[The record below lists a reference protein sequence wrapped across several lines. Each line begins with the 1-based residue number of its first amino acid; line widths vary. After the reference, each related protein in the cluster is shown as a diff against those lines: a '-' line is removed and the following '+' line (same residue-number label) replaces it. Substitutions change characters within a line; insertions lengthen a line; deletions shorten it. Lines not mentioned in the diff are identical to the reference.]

1 MSDHDFLANLKTVQL
16 CSTLRK
22 RRLVHNYGF
31 SYLPLQWTIQKNLLE
46 RHLNV
51 SFQFITIKIEVSNHD
66 DGCIWR
72 NGTDFKNASGEPK
85 CCPIFE
91 NDGFLLSVMK
101 MWVTKCIFLCSS
113 TFYHVKLEKSQM
125 SCLDMRFTKLSTKGV
140 KKVFKLDV
148 ELFHQKQPNCKLDFL
163 EITTENEN

>member
-1 MSDHDFLANLKTVQL
+1 MFCPTMTFWPTWKRYSYVPLWVSGHLDLTMDFPTCHYSWLF
-16 CSTLRK
+16 R
-22 RRLVHNYGF
+22 
-31 SYLPLQWTIQKNLLE
+31 KNLLE

-66 DGCIWR
+66 DGCVWR

-91 NDGFLLSVMK
+91 NDVFLLSVMK

-140 KKVFKLDV
+140 
-148 ELFHQKQPNCKLDFL
+148 
-163 EITTENEN
+163 

>member
-16 CSTLRK
+16 CSTLSK
-22 RRLVHNYGF
+22 RPFGLDYGF
-31 SYLPLQWTIQKNLLE
+31 SYLPLQLTIQKNLLE

-66 DGCIWR
+66 DGCVWR

-113 TFYHVKLEKSQM
+113 TFYHVKLEKSQT

-140 KKVFKLDV
+140 
-148 ELFHQKQPNCKLDFL
+148 
-163 EITTENEN
+163 